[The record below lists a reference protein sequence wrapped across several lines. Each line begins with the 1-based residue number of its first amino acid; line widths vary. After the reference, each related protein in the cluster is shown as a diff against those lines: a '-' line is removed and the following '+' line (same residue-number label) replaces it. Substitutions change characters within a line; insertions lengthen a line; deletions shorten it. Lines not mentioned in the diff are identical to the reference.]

1 MIRPE
6 QMIVGNYYVFDTY
19 DIDSIPSKVFGKFV
33 RIKHDGNYLFDKV
46 VVNADA
52 NVALMHGIDFRHPN
66 YNVRGRVEIWPH
78 NMRRIELVPGG
89 AVLFIYSLLQAEQ
102 NIDSESIEQLV
113 DRLEHEPAEVL
124 PPPSSLRPATATRN
138 SFDGGRKRKSRKQRR
153 R

>member
-33 RIKHDGNYLFDKV
+33 GIKHDGNYLFNKV